1 MARQAYQFPLF
12 CPYRGV
18 YLKYAIH
25 PPPRLS
31 VGGGILANF
40 W

>member
-1 MARQAYQFPLF
+1 MQNFRQTIISLYLK
-12 CPYRGV
+12 
-18 YLKYAIH
+18 LKYAIH

>member
-1 MARQAYQFPLF
+1 MQNLRQTIISLY
-12 CPYRGV
+12 V
-18 YLKYAIH
+18 TYAIR

-31 VGGGILANF
+31 VGGGILDTL